1 MSKTDWVADVT
12 VVDKPWGSE
21 QHFALVD
28 GRYCGKVLVIRAGQS
43 LSLQY
48 HELKDETIAV
58 QSGRI
63 TLEIGP
69 STDRL
74 ESFDLEPGETVR
86 VRPGTVHRMTAV
98 VDSLVLEASTTELH
112 DVVRLEDNY
121 GRAGT
126 TAAS

>member
-58 QSGRI
+58 QSGSI
-63 TLEIGP
+63 TLEIGL

-74 ESFDLEPGETVR
+74 ESFNLEPGETVR

-112 DVVRLEDNY
+112 DVIRLEDNY

-126 TAAS
+126 TAAH